1 MKKNKGYIDTF
12 TVVFLVIVSIFIL
25 FAILMFFRPQSMSK
39 SMGGTTTITLDP
51 GLKLE
56 EITWKDNDLWYLTR
70 PMRADEHAETHTFQ
84 QSSNLGILHGTVVII
99 EQNRNKE

>member
-1 MKKNKGYIDTF
+1 MKKSKGYIDTF

-25 FAILMFFRPQSMSK
+25 LAILMLLRPQSMSK

-70 PMRADEHAETHTFQ
+70 PMRSDEHAETHTFQ
-84 QSSNLGILHGTVVII
+84 QSSNLGILQGTVII
-99 EQNRNKE
+99 VEQNKNKE